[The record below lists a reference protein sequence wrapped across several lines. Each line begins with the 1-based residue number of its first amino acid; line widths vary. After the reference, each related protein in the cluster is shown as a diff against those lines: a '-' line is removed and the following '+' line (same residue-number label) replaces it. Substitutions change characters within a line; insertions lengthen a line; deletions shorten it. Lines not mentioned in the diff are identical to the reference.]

1 MGVKFLFIDIGEK
14 TNLILAEKT
23 KEGLRIL
30 KQKGLPDGDNLVGGV
45 SNGKALKDALGEFL
59 PKKLSITPLVYYLSL
74 SVKELGFRIIEVPF
88 KEEEKL
94 KDVIP
99 FELRQR
105 LINSSE
111 EPVYDFLR
119 LPSSKNG
126 NTKVLVVYSEKERL
140 KGLLKGLSEAGIEP
154 DVITSFGL
162 RKILKNGLESLAE
175 KVTVQDLTVE
185 DLVNPPEYEDQILE
199 ILQKEARSPLIN
211 LKKGVIDLTLQS
223 EILKKRIRL
232 TEVLLAI
239 LILLLGVS
247 FSITILKRYNT
258 ISETK
263 AWITKE
269 FKKEFPQERLKD
281 EVLQLRSHIKELRDK
296 RDLLK
301 GIPVVE
307 RLKGIKPPQGIV
319 VDEVT
324 MDLKGMTIKGE
335 AVDLSRLEAF
345 REGLKSLLIEPAIQ
359 DTSQFSGK
367 IRFTIGGEVKA
378 GIE

>member
-1 MGVKFLFIDIGEK
+1 MGMKFLFIDIGEK

-30 KQKGLPDGDNLVGGV
+30 KQKGFPDSDNLGGGG
-45 SNGKALKDALGEFL
+45 SNGKTLKDALGEFL

-74 SVKELGFRIIEVPF
+74 SVKDLGFRIIEVPF
-88 KEEEKL
+88 KDEEKI

-126 NTKVLVVYSEKERL
+126 NTKVLVVYSEKEHL
-140 KGLLKGLSEAGIEP
+140 KGLLKELSEAGIEP

-162 RKILKNGLESLAE
+162 RRILKNGLDSS
-175 KVTVQDLTVE
+175 DLTIE
-185 DLVNPPEYEDQILE
+185 DLVNPPEYEDQLLE

-232 TEVLLAI
+232 TDVLLAI

-269 FKKEFPQERLKD
+269 FKKEFPQERIKD
-281 EVLQLRSHIKELRDK
+281 EVLQLRSHIKELKDK
-296 RDLLK
+296 RDILK

-307 RLKGIKPPQGIV
+307 RLKEIKPLDGIV
-319 VDEVT
+319 VDEVI
-324 MDLKGMTIKGE
+324 MDLKGLTIKGE
-335 AVDLSRLEAF
+335 SIDLSRLEAF
-345 REGLKSLLIEPAIQ
+345 REGLKSLLIEPTIQ
-359 DTSQFSGK
+359 DTTQFSGK
-367 IRFTIGGEVKA
+367 IRFTIGGEIKA

>member
-1 MGVKFLFIDIGEK
+1 MAAKFLFIDIGEK

-30 KQKGLPDGDNLVGGV
+30 KQKRLPDGGG
-45 SNGKALKDALGEFL
+45 SNGKALKDGLGEFL
-59 PKKLSITPLVYYLSL
+59 TKKLSITPLMYYLSL
-74 SVKELGFRIIEVPF
+74 SVKELGFRVIEVPF

-105 LINSSE
+105 LIDSSE

-162 RKILKNGLESLAE
+162 RKILKNGLESL
-175 KVTVQDLTVE
+175 TFE
-185 DLVNPPEYEDQILE
+185 DLVNPPEYEEQLLE
-199 ILQKEARSPLIN
+199 ILQKEVRSPIIN

-269 FKKEFPQERLKD
+269 FKKEFPQERPKD

-335 AVDLSRLEAF
+335 AVDLSGLEAF

-367 IRFTIGGEVKA
+367 IRFTISGEVKA
-378 GIE
+378 E

>member
-1 MGVKFLFIDIGEK
+1 MGTKFLFIDIGEK
-14 TNLILAEKT
+14 TNLTLAEKS
-23 KEGLRIL
+23 KDGLRIL
-30 KQKGLPDGDNLVGGV
+30 KQKGLHDGENQIIEI
-45 SNGKALKDALGEFL
+45 SNSRSFKDALGEFL
-59 PKKLSITPLVYYLSL
+59 PKKLSITPTIYYLSL
-74 SVKELGFRIIEVPF
+74 PVKELGFRIIEVPF
-88 KEEEKL
+88 DDEGKIR
-94 KDVIP
+94 DVIP
-99 FELRQR
+99 LELRQR

-162 RKILKNGLESLAE
+162 RKILKNGLESL
-175 KVTVQDLTVE
+175 VTVE
-185 DLVNPPEYEDQILE
+185 DLVNPPEYEDQLLE

-211 LKKGVIDLTLQS
+211 LKKGVIDLTVQS

-232 TEVLLAI
+232 TEILLTI
-239 LILLLGVS
+239 IILLLGLS
-247 FSITILKRYNT
+247 FSISIFKRHDA
-258 ISETK
+258 ISDTK
-263 AWITKE
+263 AWINKE

-301 GIPVVE
+301 GIPAVE

-319 VDEVT
+319 LDEVT
-324 MDLKGMTIKGE
+324 MDLKGIMIKGE
-335 AVDLSRLEAF
+335 ALDLSRLEAF
-345 REGLKSLLIEPAIQ
+345 REGLKSLVVEPTIQ

-367 IRFTIGGEVKA
+367 IRFTISGEVKA
-378 GIE
+378 E